1 MRRHLGV
8 GLFGW
13 MVLTIGIACGGGEAI
28 TVDIDPVTLEPAAV
42 EPAAVEPADVGDDSI
57 LTAGVMWGSHLCT
70 EKAGDNCVD
79 PTTTFAADTP
89 MIYCVHQT
97 KDLPEK
103 GQTYNIQWIAV
114 DVADAAPAG
123 TVVFDLNEVVTEG
136 MLLKIATHYT
146 VSSQASKPTAGWSPG
161 SYKVAITLDG
171 APVTEAPYTI
181 EQAGTP

>member
-8 GLFGW
+8 CLFGW
-13 MVLTIGIACGGGEAI
+13 MVLTIGIACGGGE
-28 TVDIDPVTLEPAAV
+28 TVSVDVDPVVVEPPAV
-42 EPAAVEPADVGDDSI
+42 EVPEVAEDSI

-79 PTTTFAADTP
+79 PTTTFAHDTP
-89 MIYCVHQT
+89 MIYFVHQT

-103 GQTYNIQWIAV
+103 AQTYNIRWIAV
-114 DVADAAPAG
+114 DVGDAAPAG

-146 VSSQASKPTAGWSPG
+146 ISSQASKPTAGWPPG

-171 APVTEAPYTI
+171 APVTEAAYTI
-181 EQAGTP
+181 E